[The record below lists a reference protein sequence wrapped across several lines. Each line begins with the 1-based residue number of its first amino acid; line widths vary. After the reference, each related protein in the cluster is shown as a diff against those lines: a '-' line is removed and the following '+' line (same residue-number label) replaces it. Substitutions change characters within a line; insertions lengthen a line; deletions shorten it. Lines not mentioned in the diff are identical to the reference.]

1 MVMIDPFAWRQAHIV
16 AKGPV
21 RTVVDMNVKGWQY
34 KGRTLDLKSR
44 YTLYAGN
51 RECEVLQQFEGNT
64 EGLEFVTG
72 VMIVGTLPPLKDGDP
87 EGNHYSMADGK
98 GLCAS
103 WGRNWPDGNRKLYP
117 EQATSA
123 LAVTVPEE
131 YVLRT
136 IQQPTQVLYG
146 VHTGADNAL
155 RYRMA
160 FAAPDKETFVEKPW
174 TWELWQQWCKEWKRT
189 EPVRVQLK

>member
-1 MVMIDPFAWRQAHIV
+1 
-16 AKGPV
+16 
-21 RTVVDMNVKGWQY
+21 
-34 KGRTLDLKSR
+34 
-44 YTLYAGN
+44 
-51 RECEVLQQFEGNT
+51 VLQQFEGNT

-72 VMIVGTLPPLKDGDP
+72 VMIVGTLPPLKDGAP

-146 VHTGADNAL
+146 VRPGKDNAL

-174 TWELWQQWCKEWKRT
+174 TWELWQQWCKEWKQT